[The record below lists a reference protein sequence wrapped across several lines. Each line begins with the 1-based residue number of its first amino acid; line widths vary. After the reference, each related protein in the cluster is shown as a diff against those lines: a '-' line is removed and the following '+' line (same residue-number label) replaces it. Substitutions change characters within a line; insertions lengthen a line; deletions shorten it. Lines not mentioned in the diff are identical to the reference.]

1 VKGSVLK
8 TTRIACKPDV
18 CVVGGGPAGLA
29 SAIALSQ
36 AGFQVTVVDRAV
48 PPFEK
53 ACGEGLMPDTLQA
66 LHSLGIEIP
75 FDRGYRF
82 RGIQFSDARSTV
94 SAEFPSS
101 SGLGL
106 RRPLLHELL
115 LRRAAEL
122 DVAFVWGARDV
133 RLADSGLTVNGE
145 AMTPGFIVAA
155 DGQNS
160 ALRRQAGLDELT
172 RDVRRYA
179 VRRHYRTA
187 PWSPFMELYWGNK
200 CQLYITPVGREE
212 VCVVAMSQTKTQLD
226 DVVAQ
231 FPDLQ
236 RRLTYAQRSSRDMG
250 ALSVSRSLRRVCNQ
264 RLALVGDASGSV
276 DAITGEGLCLAFQQ
290 ALILPEALACGNLE
304 RYELEH
310 RRLTRLPGRMA
321 WLMLTLDKHM
331 GFQRRALAGLASHP
345 NLFAS
350 LLAVHVRERPFR
362 GLFSWQL
369 VKFCLDFLETP
380 GQA

>member
-1 VKGSVLK
+1 
-8 TTRIACKPDV
+8 
-18 CVVGGGPAGLA
+18 
-29 SAIALSQ
+29 
-36 AGFQVTVVDRAV
+36 VTVVDRAV
-48 PPFEK
+48 LPIEK

-66 LHSLGIEIP
+66 LQRLGIELP

-82 RGIQFSDARSTV
+82 RGIQFSDASSKV
-94 SAEFPSS
+94 SAEFPSG

-106 RRPLLHELL
+106 RRPVLHELL

-122 DVAFVWGARDV
+122 EVAFVWGARDV
-133 RLADSGLTVNGE
+133 RLVGNSLNVNGTV
-145 AMTPGFIVAA
+145 MTPGFIVAA

-160 ALRRQAGLDELT
+160 ALRRQAGLHELS

-187 PWSPFMELYWGNK
+187 PWSPFMQLYWGNK

-212 VCVVAMSQTKTQLD
+212 MCVVAMSQTKMQLD
-226 DVVAQ
+226 DVLAQ

-236 RRLTYAQRSSRDMG
+236 QRLALAPRSSRDMG
-250 ALSVSRSLRRVCNQ
+250 ALSVSRSLRRVCHQ

-276 DAITGEGLCLAFQQ
+276 DAITGEGLGLAFQQ
-290 ALILPEALACGNLE
+290 ALALPEALACGNLE
-304 RYELEH
+304 CYESEH

-321 WLMLTLDKHM
+321 SLMLTLDKHI
-331 GFQRRALAGLASHP
+331 GFQRRALAGLARHP

-350 LLAVHVRERPFR
+350 LLAVHVRERPLS

-369 VKFCLDFLETP
+369 VKFCLDFLALP